1 MRVGPYPEV
10 TLFPAMF
17 PGAVVAPP
25 LMFTTE
31 LTNFRLCVLAA
42 TLMSH
47 GAFDGEPTVDA
58 PGPSF
63 PADAETNIP
72 ASRAPRNATAFESP
86 QGSLDPPPIEKLITS
101 TPSAVAWSIA
111 NPREMPRQ
119 PPEAVSQALY
129 VIRLA
134 CGATPETFRVRVIV
148 GATMVAATTFPAA
161 VLAV

>member
-1 MRVGPYPEV
+1 MRAGPYPEV
-10 TLFPAMF
+10 TLFPVMLA
-17 PGAVVAPP
+17 GAAVAPP

-31 LTNFRLCVLAA
+31 LTNLRLCVLAA

-63 PADAETNIP
+63 PADADTKIP
-72 ASRAPRNATAFESP
+72 ASRAPRKLRAFASA
-86 QGSLDPPPIEKLITS
+86 QGSLEPPPIEKLITS

-119 PPEAVSQALY
+119 PPEAVSQAL
-129 VIRLA
+129 
-134 CGATPETFRVRVIV
+134 
-148 GATMVAATTFPAA
+148 
-161 VLAV
+161 